1 MGSNPG
7 YIFLNI
13 FYFITKRYNMVKE
26 LSVVAKVISKSNLT
40 MKQPNKPRTISK
52 KNGITNNVWH
62 KRLDQN
68 GVLVEVNF
76 RFFLNFS
83 KK

>member
-1 MGSNPG
+1 
-7 YIFLNI
+7 
-13 FYFITKRYNMVKE
+13 MVKE

-40 MKQPNKPRTISK
+40 MKQPNKLKTISR

-76 RFFLNFS
+76 RFFLNF
-83 KK
+83 